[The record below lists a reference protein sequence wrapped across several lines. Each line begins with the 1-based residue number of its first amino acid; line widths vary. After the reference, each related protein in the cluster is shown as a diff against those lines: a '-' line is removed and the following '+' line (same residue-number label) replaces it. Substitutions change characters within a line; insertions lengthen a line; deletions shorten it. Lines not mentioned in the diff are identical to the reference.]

1 MEDREG
7 DMKVDKT
14 TEQGIGPYR
23 RPAAA
28 PDLAAPGGG
37 GLIAEVYERFPYG
50 IIVVDTGGPE
60 ITPQPPARRPLPP
73 GDPPPRGNPNPRH
86 PFRCRPPHSP
96 PPPRSVH

>member
-50 IIVVDTGGPE
+50 IIVVDTGGRKGMYRWPKPK
-60 ITPQPPARRPLPP
+60 T
-73 GDPPPRGNPNPRH
+73 
-86 PFRCRPPHSP
+86 CTS
-96 PPPRSVH
+96 SV